1 MLLQSQIGEYKA
13 LSKIYI
19 IRSNIYDKR
28 VNMKIMRACF
38 LPNSGRSDGVNCNFR
53 LIHTFLLIFA
63 LGAGIVVSGISFY
76 STAFATEN
84 IAFATEN
91 ALTAENTNTQGN
103 VSVSEDRVKPVK
115 IFIRE
120 SSSVNTEKI
129 FLGDIADINAPN
141 LIKQRLN
148 GISLGFAPRP
158 GHFRVFNGKYLKS
171 RIESDRLGSR
181 SVAVFVPDKVYI
193 KRKDRVIPHKKL
205 KKIFTNYISQRI
217 APDKFKI
224 RNFSIRGLGVYPDG
238 NLSLT
243 VCDNNN
249 NIKGRTTVYVRVRA
263 GGRNYGRISLSG
275 WVDVFDTAFCASR
288 NLERGTILSLN
299 DVHREKVNISK
310 ISGDYFT
317 DSGEILGKVL
327 KTGLARG
334 RCITSDM
341 VKNPALV
348 HRGDLVKMI
357 AASGPLK
364 IVTSGIA
371 KSDGRLNDQIRVENI
386 RSGKIVYAVVK
397 GKLIVDTLN

>member
-1 MLLQSQIGEYKA
+1 
-13 LSKIYI
+13 
-19 IRSNIYDKR
+19 
-28 VNMKIMRACF
+28 MKIMRTCF
-38 LPNSGRSDGVNCNFR
+38 FLNSGRSDGMNCVFC
-53 LIHTFLLIFA
+53 LIHTFLLALA

-84 IAFATEN
+84 
-91 ALTAENTNTQGN
+91 ALTAENINTQGN

-193 KRKDRVIPHKKL
+193 KRKDRMIPRKKL
-205 KKIFTNYISQRI
+205 KKIFTSYISQRI

-249 NIKGRTTVYVRVRA
+249 NIKGRTSLYVRVRA

-288 NLERGTILSLN
+288 NLERGTVLSLN

-310 ISGDYFT
+310 ISGNYFT

-327 KTGLARG
+327 KTGLVRG

-357 AASGPLK
+357 AASGSLK

-386 RSGKIVYAVVK
+386 RSGRVVYAVVK
-397 GKLIVDTLN
+397 GKLRVYTLN